1 MTHQSSPRRPVFSAT
16 TSWVGIVLLGAGLTQ
31 VALPASEATAPGPQ
45 TASIEYSG
53 IDNSYGVLSGGRQR
67 DFTTGLYGWQGAAFA
82 SLGMMGIEWTTA
94 TGTEARLDFSPD
106 SGTASPSPGGDS
118 SWTAPGYLS
127 ANPNNL
133 IYTNNTISISGNQA
147 RFSQRHRSL
156 SDESAINRR
165 LYWVAELAQ
174 GYDPVFSGA
183 GSSTLLISDS
193 SGAHPTIIIHV
204 TSAAGSP
211 VFAGSTSM
219 YTPLV
224 DGDTSPTLYL
234 APGDA
239 TDFTMEI
246 TVGIVDADPCSAS
259 AATTFAA
266 TQAGVFGQV
275 WDSLPSCA
283 QPASWSVTA
292 DGEASEPLPLTFQ
305 SPYQAPVAPVTRT
318 LTVSGLPDGVEW
330 ERLDD
335 EGSALRVSLT
345 TPTTLEPGEYSLT
358 WSSKDQRDEGGVLT
372 SSRAS
377 ASTATLTVLATPPP
391 PPAPV
396 EVSSSP
402 SPPPSSSPAPVSE
415 VDFPI
420 VISEA
425 PNPEPAAAD
434 PEPLTE
440 VPSPVESEP
449 ELSLPRVID
458 REPRSV
464 NEPSV
469 VIPEP
474 LGAGVWLGIGTGVLA
489 SGGIVAAIRRRFSRR
504 RRASEGGETRI
515 D

>member
-1 MTHQSSPRRPVFSAT
+1 M
-16 TSWVGIVLLGAGLTQ
+16 GAGLTQ
-31 VALPASEATAPGPQ
+31 IALPASEASAPGPQ
-45 TASIEYSG
+45 TASIAYSG
-53 IDNSYGVLSGGRQR
+53 FDNSFGVLSGGQQR

-165 LYWVAELAQ
+165 LYWVAELAS

-193 SGAHPTIIIHV
+193 SGVHPTIIIHV

-211 VFAGSTSM
+211 LFAGNASM

-234 APGDA
+234 APGYA

-259 AATTFAA
+259 AASSFATA
-266 TQAGVFGQV
+266 QAGVFGQV
-275 WDSLPSCA
+275 WDSLTSCA

-292 DGEASEPLPLTFQ
+292 DGEASEPLSLAFQ
-305 SPYQAPVAPVTRT
+305 SPYQAPEAPVTRT
-318 LTVSGLPDGVEW
+318 LTVSGLPEGVDW

-345 TPTTLEPGEYSLT
+345 TPTTLEPGEYSLS
-358 WSSKDQRDEGGVLT
+358 WSSRDQRDEGGVLT
-372 SSRAS
+372 SLRQS

-391 PPAPV
+391 PPALE
-396 EVSSSP
+396 EVSSSA
-402 SPPPSSSPAPVSE
+402 SPPLSSSSAPVTEADVAVAIPE
-415 VDFPI
+415 V
-420 VISEA
+420 A
-425 PNPEPAAAD
+425 NPEPGY
-434 PEPLTE
+434 PEPVTE
-440 VPSPVESEP
+440 VPSVVDPEPEP

-458 REPRSV
+458 REPRGV
-464 NEPSV
+464 DDPRV

-474 LGAGVWLGIGTGVLA
+474 LGAGMWLGIGTGVLA
-489 SGGIVAAIRRRFSRR
+489 SGGLVAAIRRRFSRL
-504 RRASEGGETRI
+504 RRASEAGETRI

>member
-1 MTHQSSPRRPVFSAT
+1 
-16 TSWVGIVLLGAGLTQ
+16 
-31 VALPASEATAPGPQ
+31 
-45 TASIEYSG
+45 
-53 IDNSYGVLSGGRQR
+53 
-67 DFTTGLYGWQGAAFA
+67 
-82 SLGMMGIEWTTA
+82 
-94 TGTEARLDFSPD
+94 
-106 SGTASPSPGGDS
+106 
-118 SWTAPGYLS
+118 
-127 ANPNNL
+127 
-133 IYTNNTISISGNQA
+133 
-147 RFSQRHRSL
+147 
-156 SDESAINRR
+156 
-165 LYWVAELAQ
+165 
-174 GYDPVFSGA
+174 
-183 GSSTLLISDS
+183 
-193 SGAHPTIIIHV
+193 
-204 TSAAGSP
+204 
-211 VFAGSTSM
+211 
-219 YTPLV
+219 
-224 DGDTSPTLYL
+224 
-234 APGDA
+234 
-239 TDFTMEI
+239 MEI

-275 WDSLPSCA
+275 WDSLTTCA

-335 EGSALRVSLT
+335 EGTALRVSLT

-358 WSSKDQRDEGGVLT
+358 WSSRDQRDESGVLT
-372 SSRAS
+372 SSRLS

-391 PPAPV
+391 APAPV

-402 SPPPSSSPAPVSE
+402 SPPPSSSQAPVPLAD
-415 VDFPI
+415 VPV

-425 PNPEPAAAD
+425 PNPEPADAD

-440 VPSPVESEP
+440 VPSPVEPEP

-464 NEPSV
+464 DEPSV